1 MINYA
6 LLINPGHNRVYFNES
21 IKLAQS
27 ELQAAFSKI
36 SAPCG
41 EVSLKEIAGVSYVV
55 FCARDRL
62 VGNDLTVLSML
73 SFVYAVF
80 ELRYAKPDTVL
91 VPIRKTNPTYMPAS
105 INTIL
110 KYTGKTNEQFTRM
123 MINLA
128 FLCSDFTHS
137 DHITLLDP
145 IAGKG
150 TTLFEGLISGYDV
163 YGIEIGEKVAGETV
177 RFLKKYLETEKYK
190 HTVKTEKIS
199 APDKAFTAVRHSISL
214 SRTKEEQRENKEKHF
229 ELIAGNSVYAE
240 RFFKKSQVHLIV
252 GDLPYGVQHGN
263 VTNEKQSS
271 LTRNPKELLQA
282 CLPGWHRVLKNG
294 GTMVLAW
301 NQFVL
306 PRSEFVSLLR
316 SAGLFVFD
324 DGIYRSF
331 SHRVDQSINRDL
343 VIAKKTVPE
352 RR

>member
-1 MINYA
+1 
-6 LLINPGHNRVYFNES
+6 
-21 IKLAQS
+21 
-27 ELQAAFSKI
+27 
-36 SAPCG
+36 
-41 EVSLKEIAGVSYVV
+41 
-55 FCARDRL
+55 
-62 VGNDLTVLSML
+62 ML

-199 APDKAFTAVRHSISL
+199 ARRQSVYRCAAQYQSLQNQGRAKRKQGKAF
-214 SRTKEEQRENKEKHF
+214 
-229 ELIAGNSVYAE
+229 
-240 RFFKKSQVHLIV
+240 
-252 GDLPYGVQHGN
+252 
-263 VTNEKQSS
+263 
-271 LTRNPKELLQA
+271 
-282 CLPGWHRVLKNG
+282 
-294 GTMVLAW
+294 
-301 NQFVL
+301 
-306 PRSEFVSLLR
+306 
-316 SAGLFVFD
+316 
-324 DGIYRSF
+324 
-331 SHRVDQSINRDL
+331 
-343 VIAKKTVPE
+343 
-352 RR
+352 